1 MQTPSIIDCMT
12 DEELFEPSFR
22 GTTWNGWHAVLKGGY
37 ALPMNETE
45 KTFFRS
51 VAERDPPTKQVKEM
65 WIIAGRRSGKD
76 SIASLIAAYSGAL
89 FDHSDRLRP
98 GERAM
103 IMCLAVDR
111 EQAKIVLNYTRAYF
125 NDIELLRDMVQ
136 RETANGFELTNNV
149 DIAISTNSHRTVRGR
164 PIHIAI
170 FDECAFW
177 RSEES
182 ATPDEEVYA
191 AIKPALASIPG
202 SMIIGITTAYKKS
215 GLAYKKCMKHYGKSG
230 DVLVI
235 KAPTRV
241 LNPTIDQS
249 IIDDAM
255 EDDPAAARAEWFSI
269 FRDDV
274 GGWLELETIEA
285 AVDRGVTVRPPL
297 PNLYYRS
304 GVDASGG
311 RHDSFTAAIAHDE
324 KDGTSVP
331 DCGVELNNYR
341 LTPVG
346 SCS

>member
-136 RETANGFELTNNV
+136 RETANGFDCN
-149 DIAISTNSHRTVRGR
+149 
-164 PIHIAI
+164 
-170 FDECAFW
+170 
-177 RSEES
+177 
-182 ATPDEEVYA
+182 A
-191 AIKPALASIPG
+191 AALAL
-202 SMIIGITTAYKKS
+202 ITK
-215 GLAYKKCMKHYGKSG
+215 GRQM
-230 DVLVI
+230 LVV
-235 KAPTRV
+235 TDGM
-241 LNPTIDQS
+241 LQ
-249 IIDDAM
+249 
-255 EDDPAAARAEWFSI
+255 AAR
-269 FRDDV
+269 
-274 GGWLELETIEA
+274 
-285 AVDRGVTVRPPL
+285 RPMFGL
-297 PNLYYRS
+297 RRRACL
-304 GVDASGG
+304 
-311 RHDSFTAAIAHDE
+311 
-324 KDGTSVP
+324 
-331 DCGVELNNYR
+331 
-341 LTPVG
+341 
-346 SCS
+346 